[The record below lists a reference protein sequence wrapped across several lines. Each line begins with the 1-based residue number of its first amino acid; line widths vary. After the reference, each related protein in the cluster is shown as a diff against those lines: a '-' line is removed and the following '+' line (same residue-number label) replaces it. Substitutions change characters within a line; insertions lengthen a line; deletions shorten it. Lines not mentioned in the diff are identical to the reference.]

1 MNRFDKSLKQRSKW
15 RMVENIGV
23 IDEQTAAS
31 TKEVSAAS
39 DEQAATMTSVNQSAV
54 ALAKIGEDLT
64 QLVGKFKL

>member
-1 MNRFDKSLKQRSKW
+1 
-15 RMVENIGV
+15 MVENIGV